1 MLTRIFYI
9 FYNFAKTT
17 QKNCSTFGQEN
28 QRILPFEFFD
38 VRSGSFKSNTKHS
51 LLLDFGFQLGA
62 QSVALKSALALK
74 RANTK
79 RSDNNQL
86 ENQPK
91 IMSN

>member
-1 MLTRIFYI
+1 MVISNT
-9 FYNFAKTT
+9 A
-17 QKNCSTFGQEN
+17 FGQEN

-51 LLLDFGFQLGA
+51 LLLYFGFQLAA
-62 QSVALKSALALK
+62 QSVALKSASQYENKL
-74 RANTK
+74 
-79 RSDNNQL
+79 QL